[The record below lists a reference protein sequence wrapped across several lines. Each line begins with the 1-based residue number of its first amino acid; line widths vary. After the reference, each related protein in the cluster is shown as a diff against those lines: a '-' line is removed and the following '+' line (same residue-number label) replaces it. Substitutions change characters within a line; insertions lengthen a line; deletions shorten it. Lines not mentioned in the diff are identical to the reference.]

1 MIVVDTHII
10 IWHALQPELLSQ
22 KSAEAIDNANREN
35 GIIFCRISL
44 WEIAMLMKK
53 QRLQIEIGYQPFIKL
68 VFQSNRYVY
77 RELSPEIA
85 EISTQLPP
93 IVNKDPADRIIA
105 ATAII
110 ENVPLVTADN
120 NLRNAT
126 TIPTIW

>member
-10 IWHALQPELLSQ
+10 IWHALQPELLTQ
-22 KSAEAIDNANREN
+22 KSVDAIDNANKED

-53 QRLQIEIGYQPFIKL
+53 QRLQVEIGYQAFIKL

-85 EISTQLPP
+85 ELSTQLPP
-93 IVNKDPADRIIA
+93 SVNKDPADRIIA
-105 ATAII
+105 ATSIF
-110 ENVPLVTADN
+110 ENVPLVTAAK
-120 NLRNAT
+120 NLRT
-126 TIPTIW
+126 TTSISTIW